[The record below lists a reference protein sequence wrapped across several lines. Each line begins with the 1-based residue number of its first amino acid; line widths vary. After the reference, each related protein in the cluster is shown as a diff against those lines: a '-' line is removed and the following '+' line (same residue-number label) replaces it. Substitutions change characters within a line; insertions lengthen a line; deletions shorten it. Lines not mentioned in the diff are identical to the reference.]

1 MLQSI
6 FFYLL
11 IYLVL
16 ENHSEAE
23 ALKSNPPSSNQR
35 RLLSSPSDVL
45 VLGGNFTFKG
55 DPVTLLQFDLY
66 NEEWAE
72 AAGPELFLYGAEGL
86 GTVYDMAVDTTHEYN
101 QLYVVGEFDTI
112 YSRLIKKYFVLSLM
126 FNRKLGWF

>member
-1 MLQSI
+1 M
-6 FFYLL
+6 
-11 IYLVL
+11 
-16 ENHSEAE
+16 
-23 ALKSNPPSSNQR
+23 
-35 RLLSSPSDVL
+35 L

-112 YSRLIKKYFVLSLM
+112 YSTSQIAYCSIGNWDGSDFTKVGEGLCPRGGDGSMSMHVHSAVLGNS
-126 FNRKLGWF
+126 